1 MVINELA
8 SNQGAAAADR
18 ERAGTHSNVAVRL
31 DLIDPE
37 AFINQGA
44 RSAEQFFELPKG
56 ERSHLHHSHSTLT
69 PVFKQ
74 LADIYAIKMSH
85 QKSINNYDYYSFCCR
100 IDKPITRNRF

>member
-1 MVINELA
+1 MV

-18 ERAGTHSNVAVRL
+18 GRAETHSNVAVRL

-44 RSAEQFFELPKG
+44 RSAEQFFELPEG

-69 PVFKQ
+69 PLFKQ
-74 LADIYAIKMSH
+74 LVDIYAIKTSH
-85 QKSINNYDYYSFCCR
+85 QKSINNYDYHSFCCR
-100 IDKPITRNRF
+100 IDKLINQDRF

>member
-1 MVINELA
+1 MATASSELQYWTEEKHHESRKVINQSV
-8 SNQGAAAADR
+8 SNEGAAAADR

-44 RSAEQFFELPKG
+44 RSAEQFFELPEG

-74 LADIYAIKMSH
+74 SVDAHA
-85 QKSINNYDYYSFCCR
+85 
-100 IDKPITRNRF
+100 